1 MMPASRLPERN
12 RPARGAWTARA
23 VLALALSFAFGC
35 AIEPPAQW
43 STGTVTASSERVL
56 WQVTVLALEKTEF
69 PVGSRMDPATLTA
82 ISGWRISL
90 APFKG
95 KGFREQCEVHY
106 TAKGPREY
114 DVQVRVRREK
124 NQDIVQPLD
133 LTYAE
138 WEPDE
143 DDVERAGVVMQYIK
157 SLLGNEFNVG
167 PKKQV

>member
-1 MMPASRLPERN
+1 MTAAVPQHER
-12 RPARGAWTARA
+12 RRARGAWIFLAP
-23 VLALALSFAFGC
+23 LALALSAALGC
-35 AIEPPAQW
+35 VIEPPAQW

-56 WQVTVLALEKTEF
+56 WQVTVLALEKTDF

-95 KGFREQCEVHY
+95 KGFREQCEVHF
-106 TAKGPREY
+106 TPKSPREY

-143 DDVERAGVVMQYIK
+143 DDVERAGVVLQYIK